1 MTHKNISW
9 DTSQGIITLST
20 SDRSERLILQRRGF
34 LQTFLDEIEKV
45 EGKNA
50 VTMTL
55 RSLLSTVGSPKADM
69 DIPTYGHVR
78 NANDDTILPIST
90 DETTIPELFQ
100 WDGKTR
106 DLIAFGDTPFSML
119 PLRFLHAFKEAS
131 ISILTEH
138 GARAILNTVTRR
150 AGYAVGERACK
161 NYKWNDLE
169 GAMASMDGVLS
180 NSFPYLGWGRTRIA
194 TKKASDG
201 MYMFYLKCWNA
212 YESHGIT
219 SDSPTCFLFQK
230 YLEGMGAMIAE
241 TFSGNTTE
249 SKEVMCS
256 AAGDEHCAFAIKQ
269 KEPDSGPLDWN
280 MLEDQWRE
288 LDALTLQPE

>member
-1 MTHKNISW
+1 MAHKNISW
-9 DTSQGIITLST
+9 DTTQGIITLT
-20 SDRSERLILQRRGF
+20 AGDRTERLILQRRGF
-34 LQTFLDEIEKV
+34 LQSFLDEIEKV

-55 RSLLSTVGSPKADM
+55 RSLLSTVGSLKADV
-69 DIPTYGHVR
+69 DTPTYGHVR
-78 NANDDTILPIST
+78 NANDETILPIST
-90 DETTIPELFQ
+90 DGTSIPDLFQ

-119 PLRFLHAFKEAS
+119 PLRFLQAFKDAS

-150 AGYAVGERACK
+150 AGYAVGQRACE
-161 NYKWNDLE
+161 NYNWNDLE

-201 MYMFYLKCWNA
+201 MYMLFLKCWNA
-212 YESHGIT
+212 YESDGVT
-219 SDSPTCFLFQK
+219 SDSPACFLFQK
-230 YLEGMGAMIAE
+230 YLEGLGAMIAE
-241 TFSGNTTE
+241 TFTGDTTE
-249 SKEVMCS
+249 SKEVLCS
-256 AAGDEHCAFAIKQ
+256 AAGDEYCAFAIKQ
-269 KEPDSGPLDWN
+269 KEPGSGPLDWKA
-280 MLEDQWRE
+280 LEKEWRE
-288 LDALTLQPE
+288 LDALALKPE

>member
-1 MTHKNISW
+1 MTHKRITW
-9 DTSQGIITLST
+9 DTSRGTITLT
-20 SDRSERLILQRRGF
+20 TGDRSERLILQRRGF
-34 LQTFLDEIEKV
+34 LQSFLDEIEKV

-55 RSLLSTVGSPKADM
+55 RTLLLTVGSPKAQTDT
-69 DIPTYGHVR
+69 PTYGHVR

-90 DETTIPELFQ
+90 DDSDIPDLFQ

-119 PLRFLHAFKEAS
+119 PLTFLHAFKDAS

-161 NYKWNDLE
+161 NYSWNDLE
-169 GAMASMDGVLS
+169 GAMASMDSVLS
-180 NSFPYLGWGRTRIA
+180 NSFPYLGWGRTRIV

-201 MYMFYLKCWNA
+201 MYMLYLKLWNA
-212 YESHGIT
+212 YEPDGVT

-230 YLEGMGAMIAE
+230 YLEGMGAKLAE
-241 TFSGNTTE
+241 AFAGMTTE
-249 SKEVMCS
+249 SKEVKCS
-256 AAGDEHCAFAIKQ
+256 AAGDDYCAFAIKQ
-269 KEPDSGPLDWN
+269 KEADSGPLDWKV
-280 MLEDQWRE
+280 LEEEWRE
-288 LDALTLQPE
+288 LDALPLKPE